1 MPGLDAFLADH
12 GTAAVL
18 GAALAF
24 AAGGFAKGVVGF
36 ALPLIA
42 VSIAGS
48 FLPYEVAVALLVVPT
63 LVSNVSQTL
72 RQGLGPAL
80 ETMRTFWWMN
90 LLLMAMIALSAQLV
104 VALPDRL
111 LFGILGAA
119 VCTFGMTQLAGW
131 RLHFRPEHRRRVET
145 AVALVGGFFGGI
157 SGIWGP
163 PLVMYLLASGLPKAE
178 MIRAQSLSFL
188 LGAVVLLFAYLHT
201 GVLDSTTLPASAWMV
216 VPTMAA
222 MVLGYRVHDR
232 LDQDRFRKV
241 TLLVLVVT
249 GLNLLRRAI
258 F

>member
-1 MPGLDAFLADH
+1 MPGLDAFLAAH
-12 GTAAVL
+12 GAAVAV

-42 VSIAGS
+42 VSVMGS

-72 RQGLGPAL
+72 RQGLGAAV
-80 ETMRTFWWMN
+80 ETLRAFWWMN
-90 LLLMAMIALSAQLV
+90 LVLVVMIVLSAQLV

-111 LFGILGAA
+111 LFGLLGAA
-119 VCTFGMTQLAGW
+119 VCIFAVSQLAGW
-131 RLHFRPEHRRRVET
+131 QLHFRPSHRRAVET
-145 AVALVGGFFGGI
+145 VVALVGGFLGGL
-157 SGIWGP
+157 SGVWGP
-163 PLVMYLLASGLPKAE
+163 PIVMYLFAARLPKAE

-188 LGAVVLLFAYLHT
+188 LGSIVLFLAYLHT
-201 GVLDSTTLPASAWMV
+201 GVLNAATLPVSTWMV
-216 VPTMAA
+216 VPTMVA
-222 MVLGYRVHDR
+222 MFVGYWVHDR
-232 LDQDRFRKV
+232 LDQRRFRTA
-241 TLLVLVVT
+241 TLAVLVVT